1 MKVFGLENI
10 ITKIK
15 NFDFSKQDSYRRLFR
30 DKAIRRKAILII
42 GMLIVFNFAKG
53 CVFKKKVLSVP
64 PRPVTTGAVIQKDV
78 PIYLE
83 SFGTFSSPL
92 NVDVR
97 AQVTGRINKVYF
109 KDGDSVKQGDL
120 LYLIDTSE
128 FEAQVRKAQAQL
140 EQDTA
145 DLKLKTDTLERN
157 KRLVEKDLISR
168 QEFESLQTEVSQAK
182 ARADFDKAV
191 LDLASIDLGYCSIT
205 SPIDGVLSKSL
216 CDPGNVVTANDGPVL
231 VNVKR
236 LDELNLDFTLS
247 ERELSAVRQA
257 LQNGVLK
264 VEIYP
269 EGQDK
274 AYSGELNFIDNT
286 VDNTTGTIS
295 VRAVLDN
302 KSGDLWPGQ
311 FVTIRLILDIAKNAV
326 LVPYEA
332 VNIGQNGHYVF
343 AVDSNGKA
351 DLRNI
356 EIGLREGEYII
367 AGNGISPGEKVVLT
381 GELGLYPGCSVVD
394 IALLAEKGNKKK

>member
-205 SPIDGVLSKSL
+205 SPIDGVLS
-216 CDPGNVVTANDGPVL
+216 
-231 VNVKR
+231 
-236 LDELNLDFTLS
+236 E
-247 ERELSAVRQA
+247 
-257 LQNGVLK
+257 
-264 VEIYP
+264 
-269 EGQDK
+269 
-274 AYSGELNFIDNT
+274 
-286 VDNTTGTIS
+286 S
-295 VRAVLDN
+295 VR
-302 KSGDLWPGQ
+302 PGQ
-311 FVTIRLILDIAKNAV
+311 CR
-326 LVPYEA
+326 
-332 VNIGQNGHYVF
+332 
-343 AVDSNGKA
+343 NGK
-351 DLRNI
+351 
-356 EIGLREGEYII
+356 
-367 AGNGISPGEKVVLT
+367 
-381 GELGLYPGCSVVD
+381 
-394 IALLAEKGNKKK
+394 